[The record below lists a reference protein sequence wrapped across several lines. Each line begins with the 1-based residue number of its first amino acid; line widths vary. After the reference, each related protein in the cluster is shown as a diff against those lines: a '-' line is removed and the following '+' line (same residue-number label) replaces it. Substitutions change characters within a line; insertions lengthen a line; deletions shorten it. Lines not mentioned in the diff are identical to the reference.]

1 MFPDLRPWLSLA
13 LTFAVSF
20 FVSYR
25 MTPRV
30 KGFAERIGAMDIPKD
45 DRRVHNHPIPRMGG
59 LAIILGFFLA
69 TLLFSPISEKVYGIV
84 IGAFI
89 IAGMGFVDDI
99 VSLRPMVKF
108 VLQIFAAFVCVRFG
122 LVIDAITWP
131 VTKTYL
137 DLGWLGEP
145 LTILWIV
152 LCTNAFN
159 LIDGL
164 DGLAAGV
171 TSICSFFLLAASIL
185 FFVAEPTA
193 AVFLTALIGACL
205 GFIPFNFNPAL
216 IFMGDVGS
224 QFLGYILATVSILGL
239 FKLQAVV
246 VFALPLADT
255 GFAVIRRLA
264 HGQSPF
270 QADKGHFHHRLL
282 ALGLSQKQTV
292 LVLYGVA
299 AIGGVIS
306 LWIAGRGPV
315 IRVLCIAAILLT
327 LLCIAI
333 LVFIRNPRRARA
345 REERRKRRAQ
355 RGKSGTD
362 GQGSKPS

>member
-1 MFPDLRPWLSLA
+1 MFPNLNPWLA
-13 LTFAVSF
+13 LFSA
-20 FVSYR
+20 FVVALVVCNR
-25 MTPRV
+25 MTPPV
-30 KGFAERIGAMDIPKD
+30 KRFAERIGAMDIPKD

-59 LAIILGFFLA
+59 LAIIVGFFLA
-69 TLLFSPISEKVYGIV
+69 VLLFVPVSEKVYGIV

-99 VSLRPMVKF
+99 VNLKPVVKL
-108 VLQIFAAFVCVRFG
+108 VLQLFAAFVCVRFG
-122 LVIDAITWP
+122 LVIDAVTWP
-131 VTKTYL
+131 VTQTYME
-137 DLGWLGEP
+137 LGWFGVP
-145 LTILWIV
+145 ITMLWIV

-171 TSICSFFLLAASIL
+171 TAICSFFLLAASIL
-185 FFVAEPTA
+185 FFTAEPSA
-193 AVFLTALIGACL
+193 AIILTALIGACL
-205 GFIPFNFNPAL
+205 GFIPFNFNPAK

-224 QFLGYILATVSILGL
+224 QFLGFILATVSILGL
-239 FKLQAVV
+239 FKLQTVV
-246 VFALPLADT
+246 AFALPLADT

-282 ALGLSQKQTV
+282 ALGMSQKQTV

-315 IRVLCIAAILLT
+315 VRALCIVAILVT
-327 LLCIAI
+327 LLCIGI

-345 REERRKRRAQ
+345 REQKKLEAQ
-355 RGKSGTD
+355 HRLEEQEQQDK
-362 GQGSKPS
+362 Q